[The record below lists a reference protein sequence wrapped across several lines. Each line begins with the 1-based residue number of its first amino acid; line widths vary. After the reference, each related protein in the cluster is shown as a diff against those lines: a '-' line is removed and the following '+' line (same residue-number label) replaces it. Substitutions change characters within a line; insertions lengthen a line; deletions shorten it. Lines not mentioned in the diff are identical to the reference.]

1 MIIISREA
9 KEYKYQKPKESQTN
23 IKETQVK
30 GYQHHWD
37 STQKINNIFF
47 FFFFFLETSMYQH

>member
-1 MIIISREA
+1 VESSILQGSGGDRRKKYKWDNRNMIIISREA

-30 GYQHHWD
+30 GYQHH
-37 STQKINNIFF
+37 
-47 FFFFFLETSMYQH
+47 